1 MASVTRVRSAIH
13 ATPHFYRI
21 RRWIGAVLGVLPG
34 RRRRASVQGDA
45 AVSDWAGEEFLPALS
60 RGVSLRTSVGT
71 TAVASASPPSSSGSA
86 ARSGGPAPLTA
97 IDQRLVQAIRRGDS
111 VAAAPLYA
119 FLRPGIERTLYR
131 VLRHR
136 PAEFEDLLQVT
147 YERVIRTIAAGNF
160 EGRSQLKTW
169 ASAIAANVATD
180 YLRRRNYELR
190 LFEGLGAGALA
201 PAQLASSIERQIE
214 ARSEVRKVQG
224 ILRRMKPRYAA
235 LLVLHDLL
243 GHSVPQVAELLD
255 MNAAAA
261 RSTLRRA
268 RQEFARRCTPTSR
281 PVSD

>member
-1 MASVTRVRSAIH
+1 MSDWTSEEFFPVSRSA
-13 ATPHFYRI
+13 A
-21 RRWIGAVLGVLPG
+21 LGT
-34 RRRRASVQGDA
+34 
-45 AVSDWAGEEFLPALS
+45 
-60 RGVSLRTSVGT
+60 SLGT
-71 TAVASASPPSSSGSA
+71 GLGTHPSA
-86 ARSGGPAPLTA
+86 APTRSAVRDTPPTPATA
-97 IDQRLVQAIRRGDS
+97 TDERLVQAIRAGDRA
-111 VAAAPLYA
+111 AAAPLYA

-180 YLRRRNYELR
+180 YLRRRNYELK
-190 LFEGLGAGALA
+190 LFEGLGAAAVA
-201 PAQLASSIERQIE
+201 PPELASSIERQIE

-224 ILRRMKPRYAA
+224 ILGRMKPRYAA

-243 GHSVPQVAELLD
+243 GHSVPHVAQLLK
-255 MNAAAA
+255 MNPAAA

-268 RQEFARRCTPTSR
+268 RQEFVRRCTPTSR
-281 PVSD
+281 PAADDA

>member
-1 MASVTRVRSAIH
+1 MSDWMMEQFAPAMLGGAAVGASSARNQNS
-13 ATPHFYRI
+13 AAASL
-21 RRWIGAVLGVLPG
+21 GAVDL
-34 RRRRASVQGDA
+34 
-45 AVSDWAGEEFLPALS
+45 
-60 RGVSLRTSVGT
+60 
-71 TAVASASPPSSSGSA
+71 
-86 ARSGGPAPLTA
+86 
-97 IDQRLVQAIRRGDS
+97 RLVQAIQQGDS

-119 FLRPGIERTLYR
+119 FLRPDIERTLYR

-136 PAEFEDLLQVT
+136 PAEFEDLRQVT

-180 YLRRRNYELR
+180 YLRRRNCELR
-190 LFEGLGAGALA
+190 LFEGLGATTAD
-201 PAQLASSIERQIE
+201 PSQPTSTIERQLE

-243 GHSVPQVAELLD
+243 GHSVPQVAELLG
-255 MNAAAA
+255 MSSAAA

-268 RQEFARRCTPTSR
+268 RHEFARRCTPTSR
-281 PVSD
+281 PSDEDRLSDGPQS

>member
-1 MASVTRVRSAIH
+1 MNPPMLSGARVSNAVVRSTVPVRNTNA
-13 ATPHFYRI
+13 AANARPVPASL
-21 RRWIGAVLGVLPG
+21 GA
-34 RRRRASVQGDA
+34 A
-45 AVSDWAGEEFLPALS
+45 DWG
-60 RGVSLRTSVGT
+60 
-71 TAVASASPPSSSGSA
+71 
-86 ARSGGPAPLTA
+86 
-97 IDQRLVQAIRRGDS
+97 LVQAIRRGDS

-119 FLRPGIERTLYR
+119 FLRADIERTLYR

-136 PAEFEDLLQVT
+136 PAEFEDLRQVT

-180 YLRRRNYELR
+180 YLRRRNCELK
-190 LFEGLGAGALA
+190 LFEGLDTIGMELPQ
-201 PAQLASSIERQIE
+201 PASAVERQLE

-224 ILRRMKPRYAA
+224 ILRRMKPRQAA

-243 GHSVPQVAELLD
+243 GHSVPQVAELLG

-268 RQEFARRCTPTSR
+268 RHEFARRCTPTSR
-281 PVSD
+281 PCDEDRVSARLPP